1 MFKKVLIANRGEI
14 AVRIIRACEE
24 RGIATV
30 AVFSDADR
38 TALHVRYADE
48 AYHIG
53 PPPSRESYLC
63 IDKII
68 DVARRAGADA
78 IHPGYGFLSENAAF
92 AAACA
97 DAGITFI
104 GPSPDAIEKMGDKS
118 TARAT
123 VAKRNVPLV
132 PGSEKGLRDEEL
144 HAAAHQIGFPLMIKA
159 SAGGGGKGMRA
170 VHEEVEF
177 DAALAAARRE
187 ANNAFGNDE
196 VYLEKLI
203 TNARHIEIQ
212 ILADSHGNTI
222 HLGERE
228 CSIQRRHQKLI
239 EEAPSVAV
247 SEALRQEMGQVAI
260 AAAESVGYTNAG
272 TIEFLFDSK
281 DNRYYFL
288 EMNTRLQV
296 EHPVTEI
303 VTGVDIVKEQIAIA
317 AGRRMRYKQDDV
329 VPKGWAIECRIT
341 AEDPFNN
348 FMPSTGTVNYLKEPT
363 GPGVRVE
370 SALYRGSEVSL
381 YYDPMVAKLIAWG
394 ESRAEAILRMRR
406 ALNEYR
412 IGGIKTSIPFHQEM
426 MDSTEFIWG
435 TFDTGFIARRQLTRT
450 AAHPTEEQEELVAV
464 VAALIAHEEGRQAV
478 HIGDVHSNGNPRAR
492 RTNLWKQAGRLRG
505 MGGGW

>member
-1 MFKKVLIANRGEI
+1 MFKKVLVANRGEI
-14 AVRIIRACEE
+14 AVRVIRACEE
-24 RGIATV
+24 RGIPTV

-38 TALHVRYADE
+38 AALHVRYADE

-53 PPPSRESYLC
+53 PSPSRESYLR
-63 IDKII
+63 IDNII
-68 DVARRAGADA
+68 DVARKAGADA

-123 VAKRNVPLV
+123 VAKRGVPLV
-132 PGSEKGLRDEEL
+132 PGSEKGLGDEAL
-144 HAAAHQIGFPLMIKA
+144 THCAHQMGFPLMIKA

-170 VHEEVEF
+170 VQDPAEF
-177 DAALAAARRE
+177 ERALAAARRE
-187 ANNAFGNDE
+187 AMNAFGNDE

-203 TNARHIEIQ
+203 SNARHIEIQ
-212 ILADSHGNTI
+212 ILADGHGNTI

-239 EEAPSVAV
+239 EEAPSVAID
-247 SEALRQEMGQVAI
+247 EKLRLEMGRIAI
-260 AAAESVGYTNAG
+260 AAAESVGYVNAG

-281 DNRYYFL
+281 DNHYYFI

-317 AGRRMRYKQDDV
+317 AGRRLRYRQEDI

-348 FMPSTGTVNYLKEPT
+348 FLPSTGIVTYLKEPT

-370 SALYRGSEVSL
+370 SSLYRGGEISL
-381 YYDPMVAKLIAWG
+381 FYDPMVAKLIAWG
-394 ESRAEAILRMRR
+394 ENRAEAILRMRR
-406 ALNEYR
+406 ALHEYR
-412 IGGIKTSIPFHQEM
+412 IGGIKTSIPFHQQI

-435 TFDTGFIARRQLTRT
+435 TFDTGFIGRRPIAKPT
-450 AAHPTEEQEELVAV
+450 ADSEEHEKIVAV

-478 HIGDVHSNGNPRAR
+478 HIGQPAHNGAQ
-492 RTNLWKQAGRLRG
+492 TSNLWKQTGRLRTL
-505 MGGGW
+505 GGRW

>member
-1 MFKKVLIANRGEI
+1 MFRKVLIANRGEI
-14 AVRIIRACEE
+14 AVRVIRACEE
-24 RGIATV
+24 RGISTV
-30 AVFSDADR
+30 AVFSEADR
-38 TALHVRYADE
+38 TALHVRYANE
-48 AYHIG
+48 AYLLG
-53 PPPSRESYLC
+53 PAPSRESYLRM
-63 IDKII
+63 DKII
-68 DVARRAGADA
+68 DVARKAGVDA
-78 IHPGYGFLSENAAF
+78 IHPGYGFLSENAEF

-132 PGSEKGLRDEEL
+132 PGSAKGLNDEAL
-144 HAAAHQIGFPLMIKA
+144 LAAAHEIGFPLMIKA

-170 VHEEVEF
+170 VHEKVEF
-177 DAALAAARRE
+177 ASALAAARRE
-187 ANNAFGNDE
+187 AKNAFGNDE

-203 TNARHIEIQ
+203 ANARHIEIQ
-212 ILADSHGNTI
+212 VLADSHGNTI

-239 EEAPSVAV
+239 EEAPSVAID
-247 SEALRQEMGQVAI
+247 EAMRQEMGRIAV
-260 AAAESVGYTNAG
+260 AAAESVNYVNAG

-281 DNRYYFL
+281 ENKYYFL

-296 EHPVTEI
+296 EHPVTEF
-303 VTGVDIVKEQIAIA
+303 VTGIDIVKEQIAIA
-317 AGRRMRYKQDDV
+317 AGRRMRYRQEDI

-341 AEDPFNN
+341 TEDPFNN
-348 FMPSTGTVNYLKEPT
+348 FLPSTGTVTYLKEPT

-370 SALYRGSEVSL
+370 SALYRGAEVSL

-394 ESRAEAILRMRR
+394 ENRAEAILRMRR

-412 IGGIKTSIPFHQEM
+412 IGGLKTSIPFHQEI

-435 TFDTGFIARRQLTRT
+435 TFDTGFINRRQLTRS
-450 AAHPTEEQEELVAV
+450 AAQSSAHERIVAV
-464 VAALIAHEEGRQAV
+464 VAALIAQEEGRQAV
-478 HIGDVHSNGNPRAR
+478 HIGQTQKNGSA
-492 RTNLWKQAGRLRG
+492 TSAWKTAGRVRAV
-505 MGGGW
+505 GGR

>member
-14 AVRIIRACEE
+14 AVRVIRACEE
-24 RGIATV
+24 RGISTV

-38 TALHVRYADE
+38 TALHVRYANE

-53 PPPSRESYLC
+53 PSPSRESYLC

-68 DVARRAGADA
+68 DVARKADVDA

-104 GPSPDAIEKMGDKS
+104 GPSPDAIQKMGDKQ
-118 TARAT
+118 TARST
-123 VAKRNVPLV
+123 VAQRGVPLV
-132 PGSEKGLRDEEL
+132 PGSEKGLHDEDL
-144 HAAAHQIGFPLMIKA
+144 LAFAHQIGFPLMIKA

-170 VHEEVEF
+170 VHDPAEF
-177 DAALAAARRE
+177 ENSLAAARRE
-187 ANNAFGNDE
+187 AMNAFGNDE

-203 TNARHIEIQ
+203 LNARHIEIQ
-212 ILADSHGNTI
+212 VLADTHGNTI

-247 SEALRQEMGQVAI
+247 DEALRQEMGRVAI
-260 AAAESVGYTNAG
+260 AAAEAVNYVNAG

-281 DNRYYFL
+281 DNKYYFL

-296 EHPVTEI
+296 EHPVTEF

-317 AGRRMRYKQDDV
+317 AGRRMRYRQEDV
-329 VPKGWAIECRIT
+329 TPKGWAIECRIT

-348 FMPSTGTVNYLKEPT
+348 FLPSSGTVNYLKEPT

-370 SALYRGSEVSL
+370 SSLYRGCEVSL
-381 YYDPMVAKLIAWG
+381 FYDPMVAKLIAWG

-412 IGGIKTSIPFHQEM
+412 IGGIRTSIPFHQEI

-435 TFDTGFIARRQLTRT
+435 TFDTGFIGRRTMSKAMAQT
-450 AAHPTEEQEELVAV
+450 QEHEKIVAV
-464 VAALIAHEEGRQAV
+464 VAALIAHEEGRKAV
-478 HIGDVHSNGNPRAR
+478 HIGQQQDGNSSRSS
-492 RTNLWKQAGRLRG
+492 LWKQMGRVHAL
-505 MGGGW
+505 GGR